1 MIFHSTFVQNELD
14 SLIKEV
20 PELIIGL
27 REENDTFIL
36 LLPESFNDLPTL
48 ARVSAFHKINGM
60 MQRLQAAGIRVSM
73 ERTNMV

>member
-20 PELIIGL
+20 PELVIGM

-36 LLPESFNDLPTL
+36 ILPSSFDDLPTL
-48 ARVSAFHKINGM
+48 ARVSAFHGINNM
-60 MQRLQAAGIRVSM
+60 MKRLTAAGIRVSM
-73 ERTNMV
+73 ERTDMV

>member
-14 SLIKEV
+14 ILIKDV
-20 PELIIGL
+20 PELVIGM
-27 REENDTFIL
+27 REENETFIL
-36 LLPESFNDLPTL
+36 ILPNSFDNLPTL

-60 MQRLQAAGIRVSM
+60 MQRLTAAGIRVSM